1 MSPIAKVD
9 EQELIAAVLRKD
21 RKASA
26 QFVALYT
33 DAVYSYV
40 RHRLLPRTDLVD
52 DLVQD
57 VFLAAWESLSSFRGD
72 SSPRSWLLGIARHR
86 VEDYYRSRL
95 RDPLPQDADAEEPA
109 DPAAEF
115 RLEEA
120 LDREQLR
127 RRTKEVLKG
136 LPDTYSIALL
146 WRYWEKRSARE
157 MAAETGRSEKAI
169 ERVLARARAL
179 FKKRW
184 NRDRSNW

>member
-1 MSPIAKVD
+1 MSPSAKLD
-9 EQELIAAVLRKD
+9 ERELIAAVLRKD

-26 QFVALYT
+26 EFVALYA

-57 VFLAAWESLSSFRGD
+57 VFLAAWESLPSFRGD
-72 SSPRSWLLGIARHR
+72 SPARSWLLGIARHR

-95 RDPLPQDADAEEPA
+95 RDPSPQVAADDDPA
-109 DPAAEF
+109 DPAADF
-115 RLEEA
+115 RLEAA
-120 LDREQLR
+120 LDREQLC
-127 RRTKEVLKG
+127 RRTREVLEA
-136 LPDTYSIALL
+136 LPETYSIALL

-169 ERVLARARAL
+169 ERVLARARSL

>member
-1 MSPIAKVD
+1 MSLSTEID

-26 QFVALYT
+26 EFVARYA

-57 VFLAAWESLSSFRGD
+57 IFLSAWESLSSFRGD
-72 SSPRSWLLGIARHR
+72 SPVRSWLIGIARHR

-95 RDPLPQDADAEEPA
+95 RDPLPHEVDAPEPA
-109 DPAAEF
+109 DPAPEL

-120 LDREQLR
+120 LDRERLCR
-127 RRTKEVLKG
+127 KTKEVLES
-136 LPDTYSIALL
+136 LPEIYSIALL
-146 WRYWEKRSARE
+146 WRYWEKRSTQQ
-157 MAAETGRSEKAI
+157 MAAETGRSQKAI
-169 ERVLARARAL
+169 ERILARARAL

-184 NRDRSNW
+184 TRDQSN